1 MLWRIPARANTAANF
16 DSANDSVDAIS
27 HLLEA
32 TIDYAL
38 S

>member
-16 DSANDSVDAIS
+16 DWTNDSVDAIS

-32 TIDYAL
+32 NIDFAL